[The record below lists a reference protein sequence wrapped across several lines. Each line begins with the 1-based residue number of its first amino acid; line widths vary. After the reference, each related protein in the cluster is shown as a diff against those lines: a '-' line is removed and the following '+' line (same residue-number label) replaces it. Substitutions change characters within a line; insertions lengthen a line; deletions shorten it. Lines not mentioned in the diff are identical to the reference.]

1 MTSSYVGTRR
11 TRQRLQE
18 KRGEVWEQVRDGE
31 QRVEGLR
38 GSQVTEQDLVRDC
51 LFR

>member
-1 MTSSYVGTRR
+1 MMSSYVGTKR
-11 TRQRLQE
+11 TWQRLQE
-18 KRGEVWEQVRDGE
+18 KRGEVWEQVTDEE
-31 QRVEGLR
+31 QRIEGLR